1 MDTPVPY
8 TSATT
13 QRRPTSNA
21 GVAGFI
27 LSRRN
32 RIIHNQTVIELWL
45 ATAQGPVCLHTPPQT
60 FCCFVLD
67 KDKAQLRQAAKAA
80 GLQLSESP
88 EKFKMLDQQPACMLK
103 TTLES
108 QHNTLRRIA
117 RTESITLYEADIKLA
132 DRFLMERFIYGAL
145 AFLPGADER
154 ASHYT
159 QVKVR
164 PTTYVPTLTS
174 LTIDIEC
181 DEQENLYSI
190 ALAGDNA
197 AVVMMIP
204 PPRTQPGPA
213 HSEDFELILCTD
225 EAALL
230 NALEEQLRHADPDVI
245 LGWNVKQFDFAVLA
259 RRAAKQKRRL
269 NIGRDALPM
278 TIREWDSGQVIVEIP
293 GRSVVDGIES
303 LKTMTYQF
311 DSFSLQH
318 VASELLG
325 KGKLINEV
333 NPLAAIKRQYREA
346 PLALA
351 RYNYQDCTLVNE
363 IIQHTKVLD
372 FLILRSTLTG
382 LELGRPGGSVAAFL
396 NVYLP
401 RLHRAGYISNVRP
414 DDGGLASPGG
424 YVMDSRPG
432 LYEHVLVLD
441 FKSLYPSII
450 RTFCIDPMGLAEGLE
465 HPDSAVEGFKGAR
478 FSRDEHFLPDIIA
491 GLWRQRDE
499 AKRAN
504 DGPRSQAI
512 KILMNSFYGVLGSGG
527 CPFYDPRLASSITLR
542 GHEIMQTTAA
552 WIEDAG
558 FDVIYG
564 DTDSTFVHIRHAT
577 DRAHAMSLG
586 KELERSIN
594 ARWQAKLKD
603 EYQLTCYLEIE
614 FETHFDTFFMPT
626 IRGSTQGSKKRYAGL
641 TQKSGQQ
648 EMVFKGLESVRSDWT
663 ALAKQFQYALYT
675 AVFAGEPVDALI
687 KRYVSEIKSGQQ
699 DDQLIYAKRLRKP
712 LSDYT
717 KSQPPHVK
725 AARLA
730 QHWYDEKGMPNRYQ
744 PSVKVHYVM
753 TTQGPQPVEHISA
766 PLDYDDYIDKQIRP
780 IAESILPLIGLDFT
794 SICDDQLSL
803 F

>member
-1 MDTPVPY
+1 MAPTVPP
-8 TSATT
+8 
-13 QRRPTSNA
+13 RPAASQPGT
-21 GVAGFI
+21 AGFI

-32 RIIHNQTVIELWL
+32 RIINKQTVIELWL
-45 ATAQGPVCLHTPPQT
+45 ATEHGPVCLHTPPQT

-67 KDKAQLRQAAKAA
+67 KDKLRLREAASAA
-80 GLQLSESP
+80 GLRFSESP
-88 EKFKMLDQQPACMLK
+88 ERFRMLDQQPASMLK
-103 TTLES
+103 TQLES
-108 QHNTLRRIA
+108 QHNMLRRIA
-117 RTESITLYEADIKLA
+117 RSEGITLYEADIKLA

-145 AFLPGADER
+145 AFLPNSAAPAGYYPD
-154 ASHYT
+154 
-159 QVKVR
+159 VKVR
-164 PTTYVPTLTS
+164 PTTYVPALSS

-181 DEQENLYSI
+181 DERENLYSI

-197 AVVMMIP
+197 AVVMMVSP
-204 PPRTQPGPA
+204 PETQPAPSGDEA
-213 HSEDFELILCTD
+213 FELILCDD
-225 EAALL
+225 EDSLL
-230 NALEEQLRHADPDVI
+230 TTLEDQLQRADPDVI

-259 RRAAKQKRRL
+259 RRAAKQRRSL
-269 NIGRDALPM
+269 NIGRDAMPM
-278 TIREWDSGQVIVEIP
+278 AIREWESGQVIVDIP

-318 VASELLG
+318 VASNLLG
-325 KGKLINEV
+325 KGKLINEI
-333 NPLAAIKRQYREA
+333 NPLDAIKRQYREA
-346 PLALA
+346 PLSLA

-363 IIQHTKVLD
+363 IVRHTNMLD

-424 YVMDSRPG
+424 YVMDSHPG

-450 RTFCIDPMGLAEGLE
+450 RTFCIDPMGLAEGLKN
-465 HPDSAVEGFKGAR
+465 PDTAIDGFKGAR
-478 FSRDEHFLPDIIA
+478 FSRDKHFLPEIIA
-491 GLWRQRDE
+491 GLWRQRDD
-499 AKRAN
+499 AKRAS

-542 GHEIMQTTAA
+542 GHEIMQTTAC
-552 WIEDAG
+552 WIEEAG

-564 DTDSTFVHIRHAT
+564 DTDSTFVHIRDAR
-577 DRAHAMSLG
+577 DRAHAKTLG

-594 ARWQAKLKD
+594 ARWQARLK
-603 EYQLTCYLEIE
+603 EQYQLPCYLEIE

-641 TQKSGQQ
+641 TQRNGKQ

-675 AVFAGEPVDALI
+675 AVFAGDPVDALL
-687 KRYVSEIKSGQQ
+687 KQYVSEIRSGQQ
-699 DDQLIYAKRLRKP
+699 DEQLIYAKRLRKP

-717 KSQPPHVK
+717 KSQPPHVR

-730 QHWYDEKGMPNRYQ
+730 QQWYDEKGMPNRYQ
-744 PSVKVHYVM
+744 PSVKVRYVM
-753 TTQGPQPVEHISA
+753 TTQGPQPVEHVTA

-780 IAESILPLIGLDFT
+780 IAESILPLIGLDFM